1 MLVGACVGW
10 IGFRCSFS
18 ALVRGLGGWVDDR
31 AVVDCLCACGLL
43 EFSGFVV
50 SQRSMDRCRPV
61 PAWTG
66 SDFGV
71 YSPIR
76 STGTGGCVVGG
87 LMVGAGLAGR
97 SLEFCGFA
105 VWQVVMDVC

>member
-66 SDFGV
+66 SDVVVRFPVWSAG
-71 YSPIR
+71 SD
-76 STGTGGCVVGG
+76 GCVAGVPVAGLCGVGG
-87 LMVGAGLAGR
+87 SLMCCGLRCGR
-97 SLEFCGFA
+97 GC
-105 VWQVVMDVC
+105 MDG

>member
-1 MLVGACVGW
+1 MAGGDGCVLVGACVGW

-50 SQRSMDRCRPV
+50 SQRLMVGCRPV
-61 PAWTG
+61 LERTG
-66 SDFGV
+66 FDF
-71 YSPIR
+71 
-76 STGTGGCVVGG
+76 VV
-87 LMVGAGLAGR
+87 
-97 SLEFCGFA
+97 
-105 VWQVVMDVC
+105 